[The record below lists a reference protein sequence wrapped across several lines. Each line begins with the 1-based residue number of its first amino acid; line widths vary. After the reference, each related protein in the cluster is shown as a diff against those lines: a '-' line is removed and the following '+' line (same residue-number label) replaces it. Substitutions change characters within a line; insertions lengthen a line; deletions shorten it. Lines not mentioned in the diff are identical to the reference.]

1 MTKADLSNEWMLLQN
16 QYDSYEKYSLMIKL
30 VAMVVFYFAHI
41 SEKIG
46 WIVLILLAIFWLQDA
61 IWKTFQSRI
70 ELRLLAVEEALS
82 GAQSDNL
89 SNRQSDDSN
98 KSFVAYQFNTDFLS
112 KRPSQ
117 IGLIKEYFM
126 QALRPTV
133 AFPYC
138 VLIAL
143 LIVGVI

>member
-82 GAQSDNL
+82 DKEPSTQKDGN
-89 SNRQSDDSN
+89 NN
-98 KSFVAYQFNTDFLS
+98 FIAYQFNTDFLS
-112 KRPSQ
+112 
-117 IGLIKEYFM
+117 IKPKPAMTDLSSPKY
-126 QALRPTV
+126 RSPDNKV
-133 AFPYC
+133 N
-138 VLIAL
+138 
-143 LIVGVI
+143 

>member
-30 VAMVVFYFAHI
+30 VAMVMFYCAHI

-46 WIVLILLAIFWLQDA
+46 WIALILLAIFWLQDA

-82 GAQSDNL
+82 DSL
-89 SNRQSDDSN
+89 SESEANSSN
-98 KSFVAYQFNTDFLS
+98 SFIAYQFNSDFLQ

-117 IGLIKEYFM
+117 FGLIKEYFV
-126 QALRPTV
+126 QSLRPTV

-138 VLIAL
+138 ILIAL

>member
-1 MTKADLSNEWMLLQN
+1 MTQTDLSNEWMLLQN
-16 QYDSYEKYSLMIKL
+16 QYDSYEKYSLVIKL
-30 VAMVVFYFAHI
+30 LAMIVFYCSHI

-46 WIVLILLAIFWLQDA
+46 WIILILLSVFWLQDA

-70 ELRLLAVEEALS
+70 ELRLLALEEALS
-82 GAQSDNL
+82 
-89 SNRQSDDSN
+89 DSQTDL
-98 KSFVAYQFNTDFLS
+98 KSKVLAFQFNRDFMA

-117 IGLIKEYFM
+117 FGLIKEYLL

-133 AFPYC
+133 AFPYI

-143 LIVGVI
+143 HFITNI

>member
-30 VAMVVFYFAHI
+30 VAMVIFYFAHI

-46 WIVLILLAIFWLQDA
+46 WIVLFLLAIFWLQDA

-82 GAQSDNL
+82 D
-89 SNRQSDDSN
+89 RQANSQKESEHHI
-98 KSFVAYQFNTDFLS
+98 VAYQFNSEFLS

-117 IGLIKEYFM
+117 VGLIKEYFL

-143 LIVGVI
+143 LVVGAI

>member
-30 VAMVVFYFAHI
+30 VAMVVFCCAHI

-46 WIVLILLAIFWLQDA
+46 WIVLIVLAIFWLQDA
-61 IWKTFQSRI
+61 IWKTFQARI
-70 ELRLLAVEEALS
+70 ELRLLTVEEALS
-82 GAQSDNL
+82 
-89 SNRQSDDSN
+89 DDSE
-98 KSFVAYQFNTDFLS
+98 STSMHLVAYQFNREFLS
-112 KRPSQ
+112 KRPTQ
-117 IGLIKEYFM
+117 FGLIKEYLL

-143 LIVGVI
+143 LIIGVMY

>member
-30 VAMVVFYFAHI
+30 VAMVIFYFAHI

-46 WIVLILLAIFWLQDA
+46 WIVLILLAVFWLQDA

-82 GAQSDNL
+82 D
-89 SNRQSDDSN
+89 RQSDSQSGNQKDSGN
-98 KSFVAYQFNTDFLS
+98 SFIAYQFNTDFLS
-112 KRPSQ
+112 KRSSQ
-117 IGLIKEYFM
+117 AGLIKEYLM

-143 LIVGVI
+143 LVVGVI